1 MNLIARLRETRPSL
15 TFAELLAARGVST
28 RYEGVDELRDERG
41 DLRRY
46 RVYSIGGHL
55 YEGQPIIVPLTKSA
69 LEADAIAEQGLLD
82 TIADGRRA
90 MASLTDETES
100 TIDTRPSDT
109 LGFSGEQRA
118 KIERIFADTDR

>member
-15 TFAELLAARGVST
+15 SFPELLAARGATT

-55 YEGQPIIVPLTKSA
+55 FEGAPILVPLTKSA
-69 LEADAIAEQGLLD
+69 LEADAIAEAGLAD
-82 TIADGRRA
+82 TIRDGLAALR
-90 MASLTDETES
+90 SLADETEH
-100 TIDTRPSDT
+100 TIEARPNDSAG
-109 LGFSGEQRA
+109 LSGEQHA
-118 KIERIFADTDR
+118 KIERMLADRH

>member
-15 TFAELLAARGVST
+15 SFAELLAARGAST

-55 YEGQPIIVPLTKSA
+55 FDGQPIIVPMTKSA
-69 LEADAIAEQGLLD
+69 LEADAIAEAGLAD
-82 TIADGRRA
+82 TIRDGLAA
-90 MASLTDETES
+90 MGSLADETEA
-100 TIDTRPSDT
+100 TIEARPDGSAG
-109 LGFSGEQRA
+109 LSGEQRL
-118 KIERIFADTDR
+118 KLERMFADRG